1 MASPAKRVRLAT
13 GELELLDLDD
23 DVLIEIIDK
32 LDHKSKMQLS
42 GTCKRFEGLIGTT
55 FQFYKN
61 FRLELC
67 KKIIPIEPHYCKNIR
82 RKFGTVMLD
91 GDLDG
96 IYGSEIV
103 EIIKNIGANVL
114 KLGFRNFEVMDVD
127 FLKLIRFMPALRE
140 LSTFGS
146 RLVIHKTEATP
157 IQPSDV
163 DFKLTRLKV
172 LSSNLDLGNFYKL
185 IPNSF
190 MSKLEFFGRKNRIG
204 GASIAEILSNQKNL
218 EILILYHHNFN
229 VFQYHPSNCHI
240 KRLQIFDL
248 EFPVKSGFEKFSDFM
263 KIQQSVTNLL
273 IKVSENEVKR
283 NDYTEMLTHLLSSN
297 PLNRLFIQCKLSD
310 KFFTE
315 FSKINVCN
323 PTLKNLIIADPSPE
337 DLKKLPTLFPNVTDL
352 TIHWEED
359 ELDPDNFYMDLKS
372 INSMKKLKKFEMDYL
387 TEAMFAELD
396 LNELQEFR
404 MTLEEAS
411 PFTEYSGFWNEDSD
425 ELVPNEILEDR
436 STNWRTFVNNNRQL
450 VILDM
455 SESTIPV
462 ELLQIM
468 LENLSLLKK
477 LRVRVSGCNFSSAKY
492 RPEYTFE
499 DYLELYIKKQA
510 KKTAKLIGENYDRL
524 EHFMLVL
531 YEGGWHIAKYL
542 KKYYPNVRIEKR
554 AQDDISSSELLR
566 ENKKSLKVVILLC

>member
-32 LDHKSKMQLS
+32 LDHESKMQLT
-42 GTCKRFEGLIGTT
+42 GTCKRFEGLVGTT

-61 FRLELC
+61 FRLELS

-114 KLGFRNFEVMDVD
+114 KLGFQNFEVMDVD

-146 RLVIHKTEATP
+146 ELVIHKSEATP

-172 LSSNLDLGNFYKL
+172 RSNLDLGNFYKL
-185 IPNSF
+185 IPNSS
-190 MSKLEFFGRKNRIG
+190 MSKLEFYGGENRIG
-204 GASIAEILSNQKNL
+204 GSTIAEILSNQKNL
-218 EILILYHHNFN
+218 EILILYDHDFN
-229 VFQYHPSNCHI
+229 VFEYHPSNCHI
-240 KRLQIFDL
+240 KLLQISDL
-248 EFPVKSGFEKFSDFM
+248 TFPVKSGFEKFSDFI

-273 IKVSENEVKR
+273 IKVSEDEMKR
-283 NDYTEMLTHLLSSN
+283 NDYMEMLTHLLSSN
-297 PLNRLFIQCKLSD
+297 PLYRLFIQCKLSN
-310 KFFTE
+310 KFITK
-315 FSKINVCN
+315 FSKINICN

-337 DLKKLPTLFPNVTDL
+337 DLKILPTLFPNVTDL
-352 TIHWEED
+352 TIHREED
-359 ELDPDNFYMDLKS
+359 ELDPDDFYMDLKS

-387 TEAMFAELD
+387 TEEMFAELE

-404 MTLEEAS
+404 MTEDAS
-411 PFTEYSGFWNEDSD
+411 PFTEYSGFWNEFSN
-425 ELVPNEILEDR
+425 ELVDNEILEDR

-455 SESTIPV
+455 SESTFPV
-462 ELLQIM
+462 ELLQIT
-468 LENLSLLKK
+468 LENLPLLKR
-477 LRVRVSGCNFSSAKY
+477 LRGGVSGFNFSSAKY

-499 DYLELYIKKQA
+499 DYLKLYIKKQA

-524 EHFMLVL
+524 EHFLLIL

-554 AQDDISSSELLR
+554 AQYEISNYELLR
-566 ENKKSLKVVILLC
+566 ESEKSSKKIILLS